1 MKDQKKIR
9 LGLIG
14 VGNWALFA
22 HVRVLRLLPEYEI
35 VAIYSQRK
43 EAAKAA
49 ATEYGI
55 PHVAESLDALVTDP
69 LVDQVLV
76 LTTSQQHEEGIR
88 AAITAGKDVYCEW
101 PLTPTAAKSAE
112 LATLADAAGV
122 KTQIGLQ
129 RQFAPAFRYV
139 HDLVAQGYVGK
150 VRSAR
155 MHVSVNMFGEIRA
168 NAVRWSLPIENFMS
182 VVAIFGGHFFPVLFS
197 VVGKPSSFSALT
209 ANQFPEVTI
218 KETGE
223 KIQTTSP
230 DELLMHGT
238 LADGGLF
245 SIHIEGG
252 KLSGSGVQI
261 DITGDAGD
269 LKITNTSAFGG
280 VDEDFIVTGAQG
292 DSKPLEHL
300 PIPAKYEWFPRAGLQ
315 TGAAELGDLYV
326 ALSRDLASGTQA
338 FRHSTMRS
346 GSSSSSSRFKI
357 RPKQVNASTCDFD
370 RCCLQSGDNTGTHLH
385 VSRKAI
391 CRPKQQL
398 HVSTS
403 MESPMSFVSRP
414 WMFLIPS
421 VTRFWCET
429 PSSVS
434 IL

>member
-1 MKDQKKIR
+1 MRHTNKTEYATESDRETSMRHANSLLLVGSFAAAAKTSDTHREEGMKDQKKIR

-55 PHVAESLDALVTDP
+55 PHVAESLDALVRDP

-155 MHVSVNMFGEIRA
+155 MHVSVNTFGEIRA

-300 PIPAKYEWFPRAGLQ
+300 PIPAEYEWFPRAGLQ
-315 TGAAELGDLYV
+315 TGVAELGDLYV

-338 FRHSTMRS
+338 VPTFHDAVW
-346 GSSSSSSRFKI
+346 
-357 RPKQVNASTCDFD
+357 Q
-370 RCCLQSGDNTGTHLH
+370 
-385 VSRKAI
+385 
-391 CRPKQQL
+391 QQL
-398 HVSTS
+398 FEQIQDSS
-403 MESPMSFVSRP
+403 
-414 WMFLIPS
+414 
-421 VTRFWCET
+421 ET
-429 PSSVS
+429 GKR
-434 IL
+434 INL

>member
-1 MKDQKKIR
+1 MFRVDSKTNMESKIAEGMKDQKKIR

-22 HVRVLRLLPEYEI
+22 HVRVLRLLTEYEI

-43 EAAKAA
+43 QAGMGA

-88 AAITAGKDVYCEW
+88 AAINAGKDVYCEW

-182 VVAIFGGHFFPVLFS
+182 VIAIFGGHFFPVLFS

-218 KETGE
+218 KERGE

-245 SIHIEGG
+245 LIHIEGG

-280 VDEDFIVTGAQG
+280 VDEDFIVTGAKG
-292 DSKPLEHL
+292 DSSGAMYGQARPLENL

-326 ALSRDLASGTQA
+326 ALSRDLASGTQVVPTFHDA
-338 FRHSTMRS
+338 VWQQQIFEQIQD
-346 GSSSSSSRFKI
+346 SSE
-357 RPKQVNASTCDFD
+357 
-370 RCCLQSGDNTGTHLH
+370 TGKRINL
-385 VSRKAI
+385 
-391 CRPKQQL
+391 
-398 HVSTS
+398 
-403 MESPMSFVSRP
+403 
-414 WMFLIPS
+414 
-421 VTRFWCET
+421 
-429 PSSVS
+429 
-434 IL
+434 

>member
-55 PHVAESLDALVTDP
+55 PHVAESLDALVRDP

-150 VRSAR
+150 VR
-155 MHVSVNMFGEIRA
+155 A

-197 VVGKPSSFSALT
+197 LVGKPSSFSALT

-280 VDEDFIVTGAQG
+280 VDEDFIVSGAQG

-338 FRHSTMRS
+338 VPTFHYAVWQQHLFEQIQD
-346 GSSSSSSRFKI
+346 SSE
-357 RPKQVNASTCDFD
+357 
-370 RCCLQSGDNTGTHLH
+370 TGKRINL
-385 VSRKAI
+385 
-391 CRPKQQL
+391 
-398 HVSTS
+398 
-403 MESPMSFVSRP
+403 
-414 WMFLIPS
+414 
-421 VTRFWCET
+421 
-429 PSSVS
+429 
-434 IL
+434 

>member
-1 MKDQKKIR
+1 MR
-9 LGLIG
+9 
-14 VGNWALFA
+14 
-22 HVRVLRLLPEYEI
+22 
-35 VAIYSQRK
+35 
-43 EAAKAA
+43 
-49 ATEYGI
+49 
-55 PHVAESLDALVTDP
+55 DP

-129 RQFAPAFRYV
+129 RQFAPAFRYA
-139 HDLVAQGYVGK
+139 HDLIAQGYVGK

-182 VVAIFGGHFFPVLFS
+182 VIAIFGGHFFPVLFS

-252 KLSGSGVQI
+252 KLSGSGCRSISLAMQVISRSPTPQHLVVSMKTSLSLGH
-261 DITGDAGD
+261 TGIAS
-269 LKITNTSAFGG
+269 LWSI
-280 VDEDFIVTGAQG
+280 
-292 DSKPLEHL
+292 
-300 PIPAKYEWFPRAGLQ
+300 
-315 TGAAELGDLYV
+315 
-326 ALSRDLASGTQA
+326 SRSL
-338 FRHSTMRS
+338 RSTS
-346 GSSSSSSRFKI
+346 GSHGPAYR
-357 RPKQVNASTCDFD
+357 QA
-370 RCCLQSGDNTGTHLH
+370 
-385 VSRKAI
+385 
-391 CRPKQQL
+391 
-398 HVSTS
+398 
-403 MESPMSFVSRP
+403 
-414 WMFLIPS
+414 
-421 VTRFWCET
+421 
-429 PSSVS
+429 
-434 IL
+434 

>member
-55 PHVAESLDALVTDP
+55 PHVAESLDALVKDP

-101 PLTPTAAKSAE
+101 PLTPTAVKSAE

-182 VVAIFGGHFFPVLFS
+182 VVAIFGGHFFPALFS

-292 DSKPLEHL
+292 DSRPTYESVQPLENL
-300 PIPAKYEWFPRAGLQ
+300 PIPAEYEWFPRAGLQ
-315 TGAAELGDLYV
+315 TGVAELGDLYV

-338 FRHSTMRS
+338 VPTFHDAVW
-346 GSSSSSSRFKI
+346 
-357 RPKQVNASTCDFD
+357 Q
-370 RCCLQSGDNTGTHLH
+370 
-385 VSRKAI
+385 
-391 CRPKQQL
+391 QQL
-398 HVSTS
+398 FEQIQDSS
-403 MESPMSFVSRP
+403 
-414 WMFLIPS
+414 
-421 VTRFWCET
+421 ET
-429 PSSVS
+429 GKR
-434 IL
+434 INL